1 MGWNMNKPESRWW
14 AALAVLFLCPLL
26 RAQGQAVQ
34 RDSGEPAA
42 IVPLT
47 GQIDDYSRDGLVRRF
62 DKARALGAKVV
73 VVEID
78 SPGGLVTSSM
88 DISRFLKRQD
98 DVHTIAFVKD
108 KAFSGAAMVALACN
122 EIWMA
127 PESALGDCAPIVF
140 DTTGRLEPLPDTER
154 AKQESPILDEFR
166 DSARRNGY
174 NPLLAEAMVDVK
186 KSVYLLQNSAGQYR
200 AVDEPEYKKLTA
212 SSEWKPAPDFDNPI
226 DGPASLLTVHPRE
239 AKALGLS
246 KGEASSAQALVAKL
260 GERLI
265 ADLTPGFGEKLVEL
279 LNNPWVRMILLTI
292 FLQSLYIALH
302 APGHG
307 AAEAVAIVSIGLLV
321 GIPLLTGYAQ
331 WWEVAAIFVGLA
343 LCAFEIFVFPGHMVS
358 LILGVVL
365 IVLGLVMTFA
375 GKEPSGVPGWLPS
388 LGQTWH
394 GIQNGLAAVVG
405 ALVCSFFLS
414 LWIRRYLPSLPY
426 FRRLILTATS
436 GNTAELA
443 ATARPPRRDEW
454 PFVGTIGVAV
464 TDLRPGGSVEFPYAA
479 STRAAAVVS
488 TGGYLTAGTKVAVEE
503 VQGNSIHV
511 RAIG

>member
-1 MGWNMNKPESRWW
+1 MGWYMKTVRSQWW
-14 AALAVLFLCPLL
+14 VVAAVLLLCPLV
-26 RAQGQAVQ
+26 RAQSQETQSVS
-34 RDSGEPAA
+34 DTPAA
-42 IVPLT
+42 IVPLS
-47 GQIDDYSRDGLVRRF
+47 GQIDDYSRDDLVRRF
-62 DKARALGAKVV
+62 DKAKALGAKVV
-73 VVEID
+73 IVEID

-88 DISRFLKRQD
+88 DISRYLKRQD
-98 DVHTIAFVKD
+98 DVRTIAFVKD
-108 KAFSGAAMVALACN
+108 KAYSGAAMVAMACN

-127 PESALGDCAPIVF
+127 PSSALGDCAPIVF

-174 NPLLAEAMVDVK
+174 NPLLAEAMVEVQ
-186 KSVYLLQNSAGQYR
+186 KSVYLVQNSAGQYR

-212 SSEWKPAPDFDNPI
+212 QGEWKPAPDFDNPI
-226 DGPASLLTVHPRE
+226 DGPTSLLTVHPRE

-246 KGEASSAQALVAKL
+246 RGEASSAQALASKL
-260 GERLI
+260 GERVI

-279 LNNPWVRMILLTI
+279 LNNPFVRMILLTI
-292 FLQSLYIALH
+292 FLQALYIALH

-331 WWEVAAIFVGLA
+331 WWEVMAIFVGLA

-358 LILGVVL
+358 LIAGVVL

-388 LGQTWH
+388 LGETWH
-394 GIQNGLAAVVG
+394 GIQQGLVAVVG
-405 ALVCSFFLS
+405 ALICSFFLS
-414 LWIRRYLPSLPY
+414 MWIRRYLPSIPY

-443 ATARPPRRDEW
+443 ATARPRRDEW
-454 PFVGTIGVAV
+454 PFVGTVGVAV
-464 TDLRPGGSVEFPYAA
+464 TDLHPGGSVEFPYAD
-479 STRAAAVVS
+479 STRSTAVVS
-488 TGGYLTAGTKVAVEE
+488 TGAYISAGSKVAVEE
-503 VQGNSIHV
+503 VEGNCVRV